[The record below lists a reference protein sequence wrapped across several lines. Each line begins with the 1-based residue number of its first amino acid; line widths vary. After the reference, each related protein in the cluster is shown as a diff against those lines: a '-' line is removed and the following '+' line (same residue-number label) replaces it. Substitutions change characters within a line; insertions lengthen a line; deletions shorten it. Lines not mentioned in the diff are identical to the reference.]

1 MKQLLLTAALTC
13 LLATPAIACVGKTVV
28 VGSLDSPRGRLVA
41 QVLAILIN
49 ERTGTTVKVTE
60 FADADALHRGLAG
73 GTVDLGV
80 EHPRRALLRLG
91 LDAPADP
98 AAAAEAAKGAYLE
111 KLNLVWM
118 PPLGFGGPE
127 AGDGPGAPVV
137 RKDTIKKFPALPRL
151 IAKTEGL
158 LPDAVLAALE
168 KAGDPARVAREYLRE
183 KKLI

>member
-1 MKQLLLTAALTC
+1 MKRLLLTAALSW
-13 LLATPAIACVGKTVV
+13 LLAGPAAACVGKTVV

-60 FADADALHRGLAG
+60 FADAEALHRGLAG
-73 GTVDLGV
+73 GSVDLGV
-80 EHPRRALLRLG
+80 EHPRRALARLG
-91 LDAPADP
+91 LEAPADP
-98 AAAAEAAKGAYLE
+98 AAALEAAKGAYLE

-118 PPLGFGGPE
+118 PALGFGGADP
-127 AGDGPGAPVV
+127 DGQGAPVV
-137 RKDTIKKFPALPRL
+137 RKDTVKKFPALPRL

-158 LPDAVLAALE
+158 LPDAVLATLE